1 MGTRVLFCTAAGERY
16 GLGHL
21 KRCLSIINEAGV
33 TFEPSIYIVK
43 GSARDVWENQTLT
56 QGYRYVRTVEEAERP
71 EIILCDMRNSRGRQ
85 MRKFAKA
92 GTVVSLD
99 DLGAAKKYA
108 HILLHT
114 LPTLEGTSSNLSGSD
129 FLVLESKLKR
139 LRPLSFSEKRG
150 VLVSFGGS
158 DPDNLTGFIVPMLN
172 FMGIQPTVIRGPL
185 FSHRSEELKGEI
197 LENPK
202 NLHELINRAQVLI
215 TSFGI
220 TMFEAFFL
228 GTPVILFNR
237 SSYHYRLAQKVPA
250 MNLGYKGS
258 LGDEQLKNILG
269 SLLEDE
275 QSLRESAQRA
285 VSTIDGRGT
294 ERVISLMNQGSHA
307 LRKDCLFGHS
317 RAIALKRNE
326 EYTLFRCRRCGDFFL
341 YEIQPLRRIYDDS
354 SYFLSEYKK
363 QYGRTYP
370 EDRENI
376 DRIGVRRI
384 KIIEGILEKPGRMLD
399 VGCALG
405 FFVHLAASRGWE
417 ALGIEVSPYAC
428 EWGKKILT
436 LDITQA
442 SFLDVQIE
450 AESFDAVCFFF
461 VAEHFKNIE
470 DLIEK
475 THRILKK
482 GGVVAFA
489 LPNRS
494 GISYRLRR
502 QKYLETHP
510 RDHYFDTNP
519 KNLTRILKRYGFR
532 KRNIYITGIH
542 PNRFFEAFG
551 IRSTPRFLQRVYSI
565 CANIFHLG
573 DTFEY
578 YGTKT

>member
-1 MGTRVLFCTAAGERY
+1 V
-16 GLGHL
+16 
-21 KRCLSIINEAGV
+21 
-33 TFEPSIYIVK
+33 
-43 GSARDVWENQTLT
+43 
-56 QGYRYVRTVEEAERP
+56 
-71 EIILCDMRNSRGRQ
+71 
-85 MRKFAKA
+85 
-92 GTVVSLD
+92 
-99 DLGAAKKYA
+99 
-108 HILLHT
+108 
-114 LPTLEGTSSNLSGSD
+114 
-129 FLVLESKLKR
+129 
-139 LRPLSFSEKRG
+139 
-150 VLVSFGGS
+150 
-158 DPDNLTGFIVPMLN
+158 
-172 FMGIQPTVIRGPL
+172 
-185 FSHRSEELKGEI
+185 
-197 LENPK
+197 
-202 NLHELINRAQVLI
+202 
-215 TSFGI
+215 
-220 TMFEAFFL
+220 
-228 GTPVILFNR
+228 
-237 SSYHYRLAQKVPA
+237 
-250 MNLGYKGS
+250 
-258 LGDEQLKNILG
+258 
-269 SLLEDE
+269 
-275 QSLRESAQRA
+275 
-285 VSTIDGRGT
+285 
-294 ERVISLMNQGSHA
+294 
-307 LRKDCLFGHS
+307 
-317 RAIALKRNE
+317 
-326 EYTLFRCRRCGDFFL
+326 
-341 YEIQPLRRIYDDS
+341 
-354 SYFLSEYKK
+354 
-363 QYGRTYP
+363 
-370 EDRENI
+370 
-376 DRIGVRRI
+376 
-384 KIIEGILEKPGRMLD
+384 IIEGIIEKPGRMLD

-461 VAEHFKNIE
+461 VAEHFKNVE

-551 IRSTPRFLQRVYSI
+551 IRSAPRFLQRVYSI